1 MRAMAFIPVFFFGI
15 IWVILI
21 ISYFKGIVN
30 DVEFMGAISAKY
42 DADVRPKTGLFVRRN
57 FATFT
62 LIAAIALFMAVG
74 IATPFKFPKRNK
86 KKDQMVPSTSETVY
100 GKLEKDENYT
110 MYLNG

>member
-1 MRAMAFIPVFFFGI
+1 MKQKLKKIVEIVFSAWERMLYSLGVIIFCRIMVICFSAIAKVVGWGVLAYFFGG
-15 IWVILI
+15 LI
-21 ISYFKGIVN
+21 A
-30 DVEFMGAISAKY
+30 M
-42 DADVRPKTGLFVRRN
+42 
-57 FATFT
+57 
-62 LIAAIALFMAVG
+62 IAAIALFMAVG